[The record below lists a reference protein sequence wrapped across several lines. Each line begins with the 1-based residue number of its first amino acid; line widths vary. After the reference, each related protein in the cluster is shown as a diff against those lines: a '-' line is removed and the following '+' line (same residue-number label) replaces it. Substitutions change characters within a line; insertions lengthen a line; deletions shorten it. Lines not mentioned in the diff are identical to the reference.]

1 MNTVQ
6 KEHIFASKSIG
17 PRAGVIYSWL
27 YIQQHTA
34 GFSIGSRTSYGR
46 SWLLSL
52 FSSWKCMNY
61 VFAAGLIFNIILL
74 QIKPQWDRTKSY
86 HNLWAVISLQ
96 IIYIHDNVNKSSTYT
111 NICLF
116 VYGVYRHFQQHF
128 SYIEAVSYTGGG
140 NRRTQ
145 KTTDLSQI

>member
-1 MNTVQ
+1 MHVLLVVSLCPNMGVTIYFIPTEMYFLCSWNSILTELWPLY
-6 KEHIFASKSIG
+6 KIIWILCKRNIFLHRNQLG

-86 HNLWAVISLQ
+86 HNLWTVISLQ
-96 IIYIHDNVNKSSTYT
+96 IIHI
-111 NICLF
+111 
-116 VYGVYRHFQQHF
+116 
-128 SYIEAVSYTGGG
+128 
-140 NRRTQ
+140 
-145 KTTDLSQI
+145 